1 MFFRL
6 RGRGKLPETR
16 FSGIAVNDVDFALA
30 TKFWPIFQN
39 ATLDL
44 ASKHWTQRHRS
55 WLAELA
61 VRRHRDGFSLGSHH
75 PHSEIRWPPS
85 RASEQ
90 KIGLFWPEYA
100 QHTGAGVRTAQV
112 ARGPSYR
119 GEVLRE

>member
-39 ATLDL
+39 ATADL

-55 WLAELA
+55 WLAGLA
-61 VRRHRDGFSLGSHH
+61 VRRHRAMGFPSARI
-75 PHSEIRWPPS
+75 IRNLRVWCRRMRPS
-85 RASEQ
+85 A
-90 KIGLFWPEYA
+90 
-100 QHTGAGVRTAQV
+100 GARM
-112 ARGPSYR
+112 
-119 GEVLRE
+119 